1 MSSSSFDEERPFVS
15 EYKQNPGPSQRRT
28 KREKAAILLL
38 VLNALGTLSSI
49 LSVAF
54 FLIHLSR
61 MHQVELADCFD
72 GDFPPTPDKLPPAN
86 WATDTLL
93 NPPIIWETR
102 TFNSTVDEKSGVV
115 ADLFTPSSHTTAA
128 DWESILDVGEIR
140 LTNAEAARLS
150 QNTSHLYG
158 GEDGYA
164 GVLEVFQQLDCLNRI
179 RKQFFNL
186 SSPVEDAGD
195 SEHLRHWRDKHCF
208 DYLWQTLLCHADVSV
223 MTVGWNEKQQAF
235 SANFAVTKQCRNF
248 EAIHNWAKNREA
260 SFKPPG
266 GTHPGIFESR
276 KLA

>member
-15 EYKQNPGPSQRRT
+15 KYKQNPGPSQRRT

-49 LSVAF
+49 LSLAF

-61 MHQVELADCFD
+61 MQQVELADCFD
-72 GDFPPTPDKLPPAN
+72 
-86 WATDTLL
+86 DTLL

-115 ADLFTPSSHTTAA
+115 EDLFTPSSHTTAA

-179 RKQFFNL
+179 RKQFFNV

-266 GTHPGIFESR
+266 GTHPGIIESR
-276 KLA
+276 ELA

>member
-1 MSSSSFDEERPFVS
+1 MFALDHFTTFRNLSFERFFTLPSFLSTANMSSSSFDEERPFVS
-15 EYKQNPGPSQRRT
+15 KYKQNPGPSQRRT

-49 LSVAF
+49 LSLAF

-61 MHQVELADCFD
+61 MQQVELADCFD

-115 ADLFTPSSHTTAA
+115 EDLFTPSSHTTAA

-164 GVLEVFQQLDCLNRI
+164 GVLEVFQQLDCLVS
-179 RKQFFNL
+179 KL
-186 SSPVEDAGD
+186 S
-195 SEHLRHWRDKHCF
+195 
-208 DYLWQTLLCHADVSV
+208 
-223 MTVGWNEKQQAF
+223 F
-235 SANFAVTKQCRNF
+235 SFLEPALPIQYGR
-248 EAIHNWAKNREA
+248 
-260 SFKPPG
+260 
-266 GTHPGIFESR
+266 
-276 KLA
+276 L